1 MRALVVGADGF
12 VGRWL
17 VRHLAASG
25 DTVAGIVGPRY
36 RPPLEGVEAVHAADV
51 RNAAAIRAAVSATAP
66 DAVYYLAAVSQAG
79 GREDV
84 AAAAGIA
91 VVGSVNALVACAE
104 LRAGTR
110 FLYVSS
116 AHVYG
121 RGGSDGPL
129 DESAPVRPA
138 NVYGA
143 AKAAAESALLRLA
156 EVSGIQ
162 VVVARPFNHIGPGQR
177 PPFLVPQLVAQV
189 RDIPAGG
196 HGVIRVGAAGMV
208 RDYTDVRDVV
218 RAYRVLVERGEAGG
232 IYNVASGT
240 GTSVRAMVDALVA
253 VSGVEAELVEDP
265 AIDRSGDATRLV
277 GDASR
282 LAGLRWR
289 PERDLRSTLAD
300 VLSDAAIQAG
310 A

>member
-36 RPPLEGVEAVHAADV
+36 RPPLEGVEAILAADV
-51 RNAAAIRAAVSATAP
+51 RDLDAVRAAASAAAP
-66 DAVYYLAAVSQAG
+66 AAVYYLAAVSAAG
-79 GREDV
+79 GRDDV
-84 AAAAGIA
+84 ADAIGIG
-91 VVGSVNALVACAE
+91 VVGALNVLAACAQ
-104 LRAGTR
+104 AGTPTR

-121 RGGSDGPL
+121 NGGSDSPL

-138 NVYGA
+138 NMYGA
-143 AKAAAESALLRLA
+143 AKAAAESALLQLA
-156 EVSGIQ
+156 DASGVE
-162 VVVARPFNHIGPGQR
+162 VVVARPFNHIGPGQG

-240 GTSVRAMVDALVA
+240 GRSVREMADALISVA
-253 VSGVEAELVEDP
+253 GVRAELVEDP

-282 LAGLRWR
+282 LAGLGWR
-289 PERDLRSTLAD
+289 PEHTLTATLAD
-300 VLSDAAIQAG
+300 VLDESMSS
-310 A
+310 